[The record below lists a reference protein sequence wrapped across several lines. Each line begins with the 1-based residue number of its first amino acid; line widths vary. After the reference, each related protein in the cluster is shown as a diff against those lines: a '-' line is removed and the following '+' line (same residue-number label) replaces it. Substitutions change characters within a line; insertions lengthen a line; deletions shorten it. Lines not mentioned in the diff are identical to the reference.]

1 MSQADAFRNAMHQQQ
16 FHNLAGSPL
25 LLDIMS
31 RLRIESII
39 DTHAPT
45 GNRQDVSHGQAA
57 LALLLTR
64 LLEPKAL
71 YKVADWLAGTG
82 VDIVLSHEGAAFTDD
97 TLGRMLDAVSEQTD
111 AIWTDVLREVVSAYP
126 QMAEAV
132 IQYDLTSVYFEG
144 EYTDSDL
151 ARYGYSRDHRSD
163 AKQINLGV
171 STTGG
176 SRLPLLYEL
185 LAGNTADNQ
194 TPMAHMQRLKTLMQ
208 QIGYP
213 RQALVLVGDRAMLN
227 RPLIRTYLQQQQLF
241 VGPWTPPDIRDR
253 MGAISQ
259 DELLA
264 SPLDYRPQSHREGDP
279 APYYGVMRE
288 HEFVNGDGA
297 DEVRATLRVLVL
309 YSRNKARLD
318 AGKRADHLAKLQTGL
333 HDIQGKLNQRR
344 YKSRCYV
351 EERVRKLLARHSAAR
366 SLVDW
371 SLTGEDGQLKLA
383 FAVDEAA
390 QDQAQQLDGR
400 YALVTNS
407 DLSANEML
415 TAFKRQSS
423 VEGRFR
429 VLKDDVAIRPIHLRR
444 DNRIQAL
451 VLLTM
456 IALVVYSVLEW
467 RVRQHTPGRKRPWTG
482 RAILEVFE
490 SLLVGLTRFADG
502 SRLWHPPPLMTDNQA
517 LLWEALGLPPL
528 SEWLNNNCG
537 T

>member
-1 MSQADAFRNAMHQQQ
+1 MSQADAFRNAMQQQQ

-39 DTHAPT
+39 DDHAPA
-45 GNRQDVSHGQAA
+45 GPRQEVSHGQSA

-64 LLEPKAL
+64 LLQPKAL
-71 YKVADWLAGTG
+71 YKVADWLFGTG
-82 VDIVLSHEGAAFTDD
+82 VDVALDHKGAAFSDD

-111 AIWTDVLREVVSAYP
+111 AIWTNVLREVMSAYP
-126 QMAEAV
+126 EMAEAV

-144 EYTDSDL
+144 EYADSDL
-151 ARYGYSRDHRSD
+151 AAYGYSRDHRSD
-163 AKQINLGV
+163 AKQVNLGV
-171 STTGG
+171 STTSG
-176 SRLPLLYEL
+176 SRLPLLYQL

-194 TPMAHMQRLKTLMQ
+194 TPMAHMQRLKSVMQ

-213 RQALVLVGDRAMLN
+213 QEALVLVGDRAMLN
-227 RPLIRTYLQQQQLF
+227 RPLIRTYLQQEQQFL
-241 VGPWTPPDIRDR
+241 GPWTPTDIRTL
-253 MGAISQ
+253 MGTISQ
-259 DELLA
+259 QELLA
-264 SPLDYRPQSHREGDP
+264 SPLAYRPQSYREGDP
-279 APYYGVMRE
+279 PPYYGVMRE
-288 HEFVNGDGA
+288 YAFVDGEDE
-297 DEVRATLRVLVL
+297 DEVRITLRVLVL
-309 YSRNKARLD
+309 YSRSKARLD
-318 AGKRADHLAKLQTGL
+318 AGKREDQLAKLQDGL
-333 HDIQGKLNQRR
+333 RQIQSMLNQRR

-351 EERVRKLLARHSAAR
+351 EQRVHKLMSRHNAAR

-371 SLTGEDGQLKLA
+371 SLIGEDGQLTLT
-383 FAVDEAA
+383 FAVNETAWDAA
-390 QDQAQQLDGR
+390 RQLDGR

-407 DLSANEML
+407 TLSADEML

-429 VLKDDVAIRPIHLRR
+429 VLKDDISIRPIHLRR

-467 RVRQHTPGRKRPWTG
+467 RLRQRTPGRKRPWTG
-482 RAILEVFE
+482 RAALEVFE

-502 SRLWHPPPLMTDNQA
+502 SRLWHPPPFTDNQA
-517 LLWEALGLPPL
+517 LLWEVLDLPPL
-528 SEWLNNNCG
+528 LDWLNDNCG

>member
-1 MSQADAFRNAMHQQQ
+1 MTQADAFRNAMHQQQ

-25 LLDIMS
+25 LLDVMS

-39 DTHAPT
+39 DTHAPA
-45 GNRQDVSHGQAA
+45 GAKQNVSHGQAA

-126 QMAEAV
+126 EMAEAV

-144 EYTDSDL
+144 EYADSEL

-163 AKQINLGV
+163 AKQVNLGM

-194 TPMAHMQRLKTLMQ
+194 TPMAHIQRLKTLMQ

-213 RQALVLVGDRAMLN
+213 QQALVLVGDRAMLN

-241 VGPWTPPDIRDR
+241 VGPWTPPDIRDL
-253 MGAISQ
+253 MGTISH

-279 APYYGVMRE
+279 APYYGVIRE
-288 HEFVNGDGA
+288 HEFVDGE
-297 DEVRATLRVLVL
+297 DENEVRATLRVLVL

-318 AGKRADHLAKLQTGL
+318 AGKREDHLTKLQDGL
-333 HDIQGKLNQRR
+333 RHIQGKLNQRR

-351 EERVRKLLARHSAAR
+351 EERIHKLLSRHSAAR

-371 SLTGEDGQLKLA
+371 SLTGDDGQLMLTV
-383 FAVDEAA
+383 AVNETARDEA
-390 QDQAQQLDGR
+390 QRLDGR

-407 DLSANEML
+407 VLSADEML
-415 TAFKRQSS
+415 IAFKHQSS

-429 VLKDDVAIRPIHLRR
+429 VLKDDVDIRPIHLRR

-456 IALVVYSVLEW
+456 IALVIYSVLEW
-467 RVRQHTPGRKRPWTG
+467 RLRQRTPGRKRPWTG
-482 RAILEVFE
+482 RAALEVFE
-490 SLLVGLTRFADG
+490 SLLVGFTRFADG
-502 SRLWHPPPLMTDNQA
+502 SLLWHPPPLTDNQA
-517 LLWEALGLPPL
+517 LLWQALDLPTL
-528 SEWLNNNCG
+528 FEWLNNNCG

>member
-1 MSQADAFRNAMHQQQ
+1 MSQADQFRNALQQQ
-16 FHNLAGSPL
+16 QMYNLAGSPL
-25 LLDIMS
+25 LLEIMW
-31 RLRIESII
+31 RLRIEAII
-39 DTHAPT
+39 DEHAPA
-45 GNRQDVSHGQAA
+45 GARQEVSHGQSA

-64 LLEPKAL
+64 LLQPKAL

-82 VDIVLSHEGAAFTDD
+82 VDIVLKHEGAAFSDD

-111 AIWTDVLREVVSAYP
+111 AIWMDVLREVVKSYP

-144 EYTDSDL
+144 EYIDSEL

-163 AKQINLGV
+163 AKQVNLGV
-171 STTGG
+171 SNTGG

-194 TPMAHMQRLKTLMQ
+194 TPMSHMQRLKTVMQ

-213 RQALVLVGDRAMLN
+213 HQALVLVGDRAMFN
-227 RPLIRTYLQQQQLF
+227 RPLIRTYLQQDQLF
-241 VGPWTPPDIRDR
+241 VGPWTPPDIRAL
-253 MGAISQ
+253 MGTISH
-259 DELLA
+259 DELLDA
-264 SPLDYRPQSHREGDP
+264 PLDYQPQSHRDGDP
-279 APYYGVMRE
+279 APYYGVIRE
-288 HEFVNGDGA
+288 HTFVDGEGEN
-297 DEVRATLRVLVL
+297 EVRATLRVLVL

-318 AGKRADHLAKLQTGL
+318 AGKRTDHLEKLQAGL
-333 HDIQGKLNQRR
+333 RHIQSQLNQRR

-351 EERVRKLLARHSAAR
+351 EERIHKLLSRHSAAR
-366 SLVDW
+366 SLLDW
-371 SLTGEDGQLKLA
+371 SLAGEDGQLTLS
-383 FAVDEAA
+383 FAVDETALTESE
-390 QDQAQQLDGR
+390 QQDGR

-407 DLSANEML
+407 DLSADEML

-429 VLKDDVAIRPIHLRR
+429 VLKDDVSIRPIHLRR

-451 VLLTM
+451 ILLTM

-467 RVRQHTPGRKRPWTG
+467 RLRQRTPGRKRPWTG
-482 RAILEVFE
+482 RAALEVFE
-490 SLLVGLTRFADG
+490 SLLVGLTRFADE
-502 SRLWHPPPLMTDNQA
+502 SRLWHPPPLTENQA
-517 LLWEALGLPPL
+517 LLWEALDLPPL
-528 SEWLNNNCG
+528 LDWLNNNCG

>member
-1 MSQADAFRNAMHQQQ
+1 MSQADAFRNAMQQQQ

-25 LLDIMS
+25 LLEIMS

-39 DTHAPT
+39 DEHAPP
-45 GNRQDVSHGQAA
+45 RPKQEVSHGQSA

-64 LLEPKAL
+64 LLQPKAL
-71 YKVADWLAGTG
+71 YKVADWLSGTG
-82 VDIVLSHEGAAFTDD
+82 VDIVLDHEGAAFSDD
-97 TLGRMLDAVSEQTD
+97 TLGRMLDAVSEQTE
-111 AIWTDVLREVVSAYP
+111 AIWIDVMREVVKAYP
-126 QMAEAV
+126 EMAEAV
-132 IQYDLTSVYFEG
+132 VQYDLTSVYFEG
-144 EYTDSDL
+144 EYADSDM
-151 ARYGYSRDHRSD
+151 AAYGYSRDHRSD
-163 AKQINLGV
+163 AKQVNLGV

-194 TPMAHMQRLKTLMQ
+194 TPMAHMQRLKAVMQ
-208 QIGYP
+208 QIGY
-213 RQALVLVGDRAMLN
+213 RQQALVMVGDRAMLN

-241 VGPWTPPDIRDR
+241 VGPWTPPDIRDL
-253 MGAISQ
+253 MGTISQ

-279 APYYGVMRE
+279 ALYYGVMRE
-288 HEFVNGDGA
+288 HEFVNGEGD

-309 YSRNKARLD
+309 YSANKARLD
-318 AGKRADHLAKLQTGL
+318 AGKRDDHLAKLQTGL
-333 HDIQGKLNQRR
+333 DDIQSKLNQRR

-351 EERVRKLLARHSAAR
+351 EERIHKLLSRYGAAR

-371 SLTGEDGQLKLA
+371 SLMGDDGQLTLTV
-383 FAVDEAA
+383 AVNETARGEA
-390 QDQAQQLDGR
+390 QRLDGR

-407 DLSANEML
+407 ALSANEML
-415 TAFKRQSS
+415 IAFKRQSS

-429 VLKDDVAIRPIHLRR
+429 VLKDDIAIRPIHLRR

-467 RVRQHTPGRKRPWTG
+467 RLRLRTTGRKRPWTG
-482 RAILEVFE
+482 RAPLEVFE
-490 SLLVGLTRFADG
+490 GLMVGLTRFADD
-502 SRLWHPPPLMTDNQA
+502 SHLWHPPPLTDDQT
-517 LLWEALGLPPL
+517 LLWEALDLPPL

>member
-1 MSQADAFRNAMHQQQ
+1 MSQADAFRNAMQQQQ

-25 LLDIMS
+25 LLEIMS

-39 DTHAPT
+39 DNHAPA
-45 GNRQDVSHGQAA
+45 GPRQEVSHGQSA

-64 LLEPKAL
+64 LLQPKAL
-71 YKVADWLAGTG
+71 YKVADWLSGTG
-82 VDIVLSHEGAAFTDD
+82 VDIVLDHEGAAFTDD
-97 TLGRMLDAVSEQTD
+97 TLGRMLDAVSKQTGAVWAD
-111 AIWTDVLREVVSAYP
+111 MLCEVVKAYP
-126 QMAEAV
+126 EMAEAV
-132 IQYDLTSVYFEG
+132 VQYDLTSVYFEG
-144 EYTDSDL
+144 EYADSDL
-151 ARYGYSRDHRSD
+151 ATYGYSRDHRSD
-163 AKQINLGV
+163 AKQVNLGV

-194 TPMAHMQRLKTLMQ
+194 TPMAHMQRLKTLME

-213 RQALVLVGDRAMLN
+213 QQALVLVGDRAMLN

-241 VGPWTPPDIRDR
+241 LGPWTPIDIRTV
-253 MGAISQ
+253 MGTVSQ

-279 APYYGVMRE
+279 APYCGVMRE
-288 HEFVNGDGA
+288 YVFADGEGD

-309 YSRNKARLD
+309 YSRSKARLD
-318 AGKRADHLAKLQTGL
+318 AGKREDHLAKLQTGL
-333 HDIQGKLNQRR
+333 RDIQSKLNQRR

-351 EERVRKLLARHSAAR
+351 EERVHKLMSRHSVAR

-371 SLTGEDGQLKLA
+371 SLTGDDGHLTLT
-383 FAVDEAA
+383 FAVNETKRDES
-390 QDQAQQLDGR
+390 QRLDGR

-407 DLSANEML
+407 TLSADEML

-429 VLKDDVAIRPIHLRR
+429 VLKDDVSIRPIHLRR

-467 RVRQHTPGRKRPWTG
+467 RLRQRTPGRKRPWTG
-482 RAILEVFE
+482 RAVLEVFE

-502 SRLWHPPPLMTDNQA
+502 SRLWHPPPLTENQA
-517 LLWEALGLPPL
+517 LLWEALDLPPL
-528 SEWLNNNCG
+528 LDWLNDNCG

>member
-1 MSQADAFRNAMHQQQ
+1 MSQADAFRNAMQQQQ
-16 FHNLAGSPL
+16 FYNLAGSPL
-25 LLDIMS
+25 LVEIMS

-39 DTHAPT
+39 DAHVPP
-45 GNRQDVSHGQAA
+45 GIKQEVSHGQSA

-64 LLEPKAL
+64 LLQPKAL
-71 YKVADWLAGTG
+71 YKVGDWLSGTG
-82 VDIVLSHEGAAFTDD
+82 VDVVLDHEGTAFNDD

-126 QMAEAV
+126 EMTESV

-144 EYTDSDL
+144 EYADSDL
-151 ARYGYSRDHRSD
+151 AAYGYSRDHRSD
-163 AKQINLGV
+163 AKQVNLGV

-194 TPMAHMQRLKTLMQ
+194 TPMAHMQRLKAVME

-213 RQALVLVGDRAMLN
+213 HQALVLVGDRAMLN
-227 RPLIRTYLQQQQLF
+227 RPLIRTYLQQQQPFL
-241 VGPWTPPDIRDR
+241 GPWTPTDIRR
-253 MGAISQ
+253 LMSTILQ
-259 DELLA
+259 EELLD
-264 SPLDYRPQSHREGDP
+264 SPLAYRPQSHRDGDP

-288 HEFVNGDGA
+288 YAFVDGEGD

-309 YSRNKARLD
+309 YSRSKARLD
-318 AGKRADHLAKLQTGL
+318 AGKREDHLVKLQDGL
-333 HDIQGKLNQRR
+333 RHIQSRLNQRR

-351 EERVRKLLARHSAAR
+351 EERVRKLLSRHSAAR

-371 SLTGEDGQLKLA
+371 SLTGDDGQLTLT
-383 FAVDEAA
+383 FAVNETALDEA
-390 QDQAQQLDGR
+390 QLLDGC

-407 DLSANEML
+407 ALSADEML

-429 VLKDDVAIRPIHLRR
+429 VLKDDVSIRPIHLRR

-467 RVRQHTPGRKRPWTG
+467 RLRQRTPGRKRPWTG
-482 RAILEVFE
+482 RAALEVFE

-502 SRLWHPPPLMTDNQA
+502 SRLWHPPPLTENQA
-517 LLWEALGLPPL
+517 LLWEALDLPPL
-528 SEWLNNNCG
+528 LDWLNDNCG

>member
-1 MSQADAFRNAMHQQQ
+1 MSQADAFRNAMRQQQ
-16 FHNLAGSPL
+16 MYNLAGSPL
-25 LLDIMS
+25 LLEIMS
-31 RLRIESII
+31 QLHIESII
-39 DTHAPT
+39 DTYASA
-45 GNRQDVSHGQAA
+45 GDRQEVSHGQAA

-64 LLEPKAL
+64 LLQPKAL
-71 YKVADWLAGTG
+71 YKVADWLTGTG
-82 VDIVLSHEGAAFTDD
+82 VDLVLKHDGAAFTDD
-97 TLGRMLDAVSEQTD
+97 TLGRMLDAVSDQTD

-163 AKQINLGV
+163 AKQVNLGV

-176 SRLPLLYEL
+176 SRLPVLYEL

-194 TPMAHMQRLKTLMQ
+194 TPMSHMQRLKKIMQ

-213 RQALVLVGDRAMLN
+213 HQAVVLVGDRAMLN
-227 RPLIRTYLQQQQLF
+227 RPLVRTYLQQNQLF
-241 VGPWTPPDIRDR
+241 LGPWTPPDIRTL
-253 MGAISQ
+253 MGTIPH
-259 DELLA
+259 DELLDA
-264 SPLDYRPQSHREGDP
+264 PLSYRPQSHRDGDP
-279 APYYGVMRE
+279 APYYGVIRD
-288 HEFVNGDGA
+288 HDLVDGEGEN
-297 DEVRATLRVLVL
+297 EVRATLRVLVL

-318 AGKRADHLAKLQTGL
+318 AGKRDDHLAKLQAGL
-333 HDIQGKLNQRR
+333 RDIQSKLNQRR

-351 EERVRKLLARHSAAR
+351 EERVHKLMSRYSAAR
-366 SLVDW
+366 SLLDW
-371 SLTGEDGQLKLA
+371 ALTGEDGQLTLT
-383 FAVDEAA
+383 FAVNATALEEA
-390 QDQAQQLDGR
+390 QRLDGR

-407 DLSANEML
+407 DLSADEML

-429 VLKDDVAIRPIHLRR
+429 VLKDDVSIHPIHLRR

-467 RVRQHTPGRKRPWTG
+467 RLRQRTPGRKRPWTG
-482 RAILEVFE
+482 RAALEVFE

-502 SRLWHPPPLMTDNQA
+502 SRLWHPPPLTENQA
-517 LLWEALGLPPL
+517 LLWKALDLPL
-528 SEWLNNNCG
+528 LLDWLNNNCG